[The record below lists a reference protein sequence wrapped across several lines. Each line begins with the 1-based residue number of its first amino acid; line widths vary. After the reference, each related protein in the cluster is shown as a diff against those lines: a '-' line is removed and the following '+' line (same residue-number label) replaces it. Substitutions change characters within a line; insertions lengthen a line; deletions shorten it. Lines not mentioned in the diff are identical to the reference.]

1 MTDLTALKFALA
13 RFVFGRVKF
22 KESEELREFQY
33 KFLLALMLTA
43 AAFTA
48 ALVAA
53 HGLRINPLEGSHVF
67 SMMGFTVLALACWGA
82 LRSRPER
89 FFKVAWVYEAI
100 CMLEYTSALL
110 FVPAD
115 ELRLLWFMVNI
126 PGVFILLGPR
136 SGWGITGL
144 SLLIVLGVNPWLA
157 HPYSANAQ
165 ATLLLAVL
173 YMSVMFH
180 VFGDRSVSYFS
191 RMRKYNIKL
200 LRIASRDPLTGVF
213 NARAYLAQSE
223 ATIQAGAEAGHGY
236 SVLFVDLDHFK
247 RVNDEHGHAAGDK
260 VLQAAAKALQKGVR
274 HNDIV
279 GRIGGEEFGVLL
291 PQTDLTQALRVAEH
305 LRRNLEQLPIDVGG
319 RSLQI
324 TASIGVA
331 HSPDGHV
338 DLPTLQQRADSAMY
352 QAKAAGRNRV
362 TSLPCA

>member
-1 MTDLTALKFALA
+1 MTDLPRQKAFLA
-13 RFVFGRVKF
+13 RLVFGDVQF
-22 KESEELREFQY
+22 QESEELREFQY
-33 KFLLALMLTA
+33 KFLLALIFA
-43 AAFTA
+43 GAGFTA
-48 ALVAA
+48 ALVLA
-53 HGLRINPLEGSHVF
+53 HLGGLNLLNGPHVY
-67 SMMGFTVLALACWGA
+67 SMMGFTVLALGCWAA

-89 FFKVAWVYEAI
+89 FLIVAWAYEAV

-200 LRIASRDPLTGVF
+200 LRIASRDALTGVY

-223 ATIQAGAEAGHGY
+223 ATIQGGAEAGHGY

-260 VLQAAAKALQKGVR
+260 VLQAAAKTLQMGVR

-291 PQTDLTQALRVAEH
+291 PQTDLSQALRVAEH
-305 LRRNLEQLPIDVGG
+305 LRRSIEQLPIDVGG
-319 RSLQI
+319 HSLQI

-338 DLPTLQQRADSAMY
+338 DLQTLQQRADSAMY

-362 TSLPCA
+362 TSLP

>member
-1 MTDLTALKFALA
+1 MTDLTALKTALA
-13 RFVFGRVKF
+13 HFVFGKVAFQEK
-22 KESEELREFQY
+22 EELREFQY
-33 KFLLALMLTA
+33 KFLLALMFA
-43 AAFTA
+43 GAAFTA

-53 HGLRINPLEGSHVF
+53 HLTRINRLDGPHVQA
-67 SMMGFTVLALACWGA
+67 MMGFTVLALGCWAA

-89 FFKVAWVYEAI
+89 FLKVAWSYELL

-136 SGWGITGL
+136 AGWAMAGL
-144 SLLIVLGVNPWLA
+144 SLLIVLGLNPSLA
-157 HPYSANAQ
+157 HPYSGNAQ

-191 RMRKYNIKL
+191 RMRKYNLKL
-200 LRIASRDPLTGVF
+200 LRIASHDALTGVF
-213 NARAYLAQSE
+213 NARAYQAQCQ
-223 ATIQAGAEAGHGY
+223 ALIQAGAEAGRGY

-247 RVNDEHGHAAGDK
+247 RVNDQHGHAAGDK

-274 HNDIV
+274 HNDVV

-291 PQTDLTQALRVAEH
+291 PQTDLSQAQRVAEN
-305 LRRNLEQLPIDVGG
+305 LRRSIELLPIDIGG
-319 RSLQI
+319 HSLHI

-331 HSPDGHV
+331 HSPDGRI
-338 DLPTLQQRADSAMY
+338 DLSSLQQRADSAMY

-362 TSLPCA
+362 TCLP

>member
-1 MTDLTALKFALA
+1 MNDLRPLKTTLA
-13 RFVFGRVKF
+13 HFVFGDISFQER
-22 KESEELREFQY
+22 EELREFQY
-33 KFLLALMLTA
+33 KFLLALMLA
-43 AAFTA
+43 GSAFTA

-53 HGLRINPLEGSHVF
+53 HMTGINRLNGPHVQA
-67 SMMGFTVLALACWGA
+67 MMGFTVLALGCWAA
-82 LRSRPER
+82 LRSRPEH
-89 FFKVAWVYEAI
+89 FLKVAWAYELL

-136 SGWGITGL
+136 AGWAMAGL
-144 SLLIVLGVNPWLA
+144 SLLIVLGLNPTLA
-157 HPYSANAQ
+157 HPYSGNAQ

-180 VFGDRSVSYFS
+180 VFSDRSVSYFS
-191 RMRKYNIKL
+191 RMHKYNLKL
-200 LRIASRDPLTGVF
+200 LRIATHDALTGVF
-213 NARAYLAQSE
+213 NARAYRAQCQ
-223 ATIQAGAEAGHGY
+223 TLIQAGAEAGHGY

-247 RVNDEHGHAAGDK
+247 RVNDQHGHATGDK

-274 HNDIV
+274 HNDVV

-291 PQTDLTQALRVAEH
+291 PQTNLEQALQVAEH
-305 LRRNLEQLPIDVGG
+305 LRRSIEQLAIDVDGH
-319 RSLQI
+319 SLQI

-331 HSPDGHV
+331 HSPDGKTE
-338 DLPTLQQRADSAMY
+338 LQSLQQRADSAMY

-362 TSLPCA
+362 TCLP